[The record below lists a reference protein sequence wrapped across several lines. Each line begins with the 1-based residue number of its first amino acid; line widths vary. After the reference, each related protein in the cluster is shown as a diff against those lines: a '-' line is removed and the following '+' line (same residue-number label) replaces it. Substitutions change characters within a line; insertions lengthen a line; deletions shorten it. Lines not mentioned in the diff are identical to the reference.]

1 MIVQAIFIG
10 SIATYVNFLMP
21 EYTIGTDVAAL
32 ITEEYAKPACICEN
46 YLARRSGNST
56 TRRAGSKEYFA
67 RYVSYWVAYPSLRLE
82 LEEYAPNTAKL
93 TKKLIENY
101 DTLLALYDEV
111 P

>member
-1 MIVQAIFIG
+1 MSKILKAVKVFALVIVGNMIAQAIFIG
-10 SIATYVNFLMP
+10 SIATYVNFL
-21 EYTIGTDVAAL
+21 
-32 ITEEYAKPACICEN
+32 
-46 YLARRSGNST
+46 
-56 TRRAGSKEYFA
+56 